1 MTIHEFGTENNRI
14 VVLIHPSLVMWDY
27 FEYVIPLMQEHCHLI
42 IPALPG
48 YDEDMPGGF
57 TSVERISSEL
67 GDWLIENGH
76 TEVSCIYGCSMGGA
90 IVARFLAD
98 QRIKTNSA
106 VMDGGIT
113 PYQLPWIATRF
124 IAVRDFLMV
133 YMGKLGGIKILE
145 KAFTSDE
152 YSEDDLKYIEKVLKF
167 ISAKTIWRTFE
178 SCNNYGMPKEIRTD
192 CPHIEYWYAKTEE
205 KDRKWDIDYIR
216 EHFPKTVFRVF
227 EDIGHGGLAAL
238 KPELLVS
245 ELERSL
251 EDDDREEGVTV

>member
-1 MTIHEFGTENNRI
+1 MTIHEFGTDNKRVI
-14 VVLIHPSLVMWDY
+14 VMIHPSLVMWDY
-27 FEYVIPLMQEHCHLI
+27 FEYVIPLMQDQYHLI

-48 YDEDMPGGF
+48 YDDEEEGDF
-57 TSVERISSEL
+57 TCVERIAAEL
-67 GDWLIENGH
+67 ADQLIEKGH
-76 TEVSCIYGCSMGGA
+76 LEISCIYGCSMGGA
-90 IVARFLAD
+90 VVARFLAD
-98 QRIKTNSA
+98 NRIKVHSA

-124 IAVRDFLMV
+124 IAIRDFLMV
-133 YMGKLGGIKILE
+133 YMGKLGGITLLE

-167 ISAKTIWRTFE
+167 VSAKTIWRTFE
-178 SCNNYGMPKEIRTD
+178 SCNNYDMPEEIRTD

-205 KDRKWDIDYIR
+205 KDRKWDIGYIR
-216 EHFPKTVFRVF
+216 KHFPETIFKVF

-245 ELERSL
+245 ELERVTG
-251 EDDDREEGVTV
+251 EGKIW